1 MWRVRGTYGS
11 DRGDPYPDDTVAYV
25 VDLTTVKLLL
35 NSVVSTP
42 HARFITMDITDFY
55 LGKL

>member
-1 MWRVRGTYGS
+1 MRRLRGIYGG

-25 VDLTTVKLLL
+25 VDPTTVKLLL

-42 HARFITMDITDFY
+42 HDRFITMDITDFY